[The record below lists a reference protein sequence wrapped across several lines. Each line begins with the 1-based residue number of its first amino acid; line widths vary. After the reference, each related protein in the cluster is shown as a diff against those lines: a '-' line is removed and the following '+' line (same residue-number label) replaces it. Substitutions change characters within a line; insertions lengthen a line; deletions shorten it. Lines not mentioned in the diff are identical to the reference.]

1 MMTAALQR
9 HFWVA
14 CVLAL
19 VAPSST
25 KALEQEI
32 LSPDMAQ
39 AMQVAQSHCDA
50 LLKEGGAAD
59 FRILLGRQ
67 AHRLS
72 AQEIQVFEEAFT
84 RKLWRDAGSLP
95 AAGSCRLERHDVG
108 GVDENGLPLV
118 SSEDDFL
125 GNPYPDFTAAVRNT
139 FKFKGISLTALL
151 DIREG
156 GVLWNGTYARLSRIG
171 RTQESADGR
180 ANFYVIDGVK
190 EDGSPNDTRISAFD
204 YFRTFKGDG
213 GGYAVENA
221 IQDGSWLRLR
231 EVTLSYDLP
240 RFANFVEGVSV
251 YFTGRNLWLKTDYL
265 GVDPE
270 TSLTGAGSNVGGFD
284 YFNMPGTRSYI
295 VGLRANF

>member
-118 SSEDDFL
+118 TDGMVISAVPPREA
-125 GNPYPDFTAAVRNT
+125 GNAPVSLSYRLVR
-139 FKFKGISLTALL
+139 GDAWRIEEISL
-151 DIREG
+151 DG
-156 GVLWNGTYARLSRIG
+156 KPLSQRYRG
-171 RTQESADGR
+171 
-180 ANFYVIDGVK
+180 
-190 EDGSPNDTRISAFD
+190 
-204 YFRTFKGDG
+204 
-213 GGYAVENA
+213 
-221 IQDGSWLRLR
+221 
-231 EVTLSYDLP
+231 
-240 RFANFVEGVSV
+240 RFAEILAK
-251 YFTGRNLWLKTDYL
+251 R
-265 GVDPE
+265 
-270 TSLTGAGSNVGGFD
+270 GFEEL
-284 YFNMPGTRSYI
+284 I
-295 VGLRANF
+295 AELEKK